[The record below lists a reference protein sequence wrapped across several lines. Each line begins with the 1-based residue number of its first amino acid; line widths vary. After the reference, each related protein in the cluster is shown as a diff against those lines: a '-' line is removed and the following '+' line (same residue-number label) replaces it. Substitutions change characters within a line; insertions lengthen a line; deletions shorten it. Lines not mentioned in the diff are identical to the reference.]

1 MNRKLKLAI
10 GTILAVLIILSIT
23 NLGFDDDR
31 FAKWLEREH
40 SIYCT
45 YDGNLRNCRQIIDN
59 TEKMI
64 KNYSGGS
71 TNTGFYT
78 EYRRNITFED
88 GEKMEIQALA
98 LLNMIFNK

>member
-1 MNRKLKLAI
+1 MNRKLKLAT
-10 GTILAVLIILSIT
+10 GTILATLIILSFT
-23 NLGFDDDR
+23 NPGFDDVR

-40 SIYCT
+40 NIYCT
-45 YDGNLRNCRQIIDN
+45 YDGNVRNCRQIIDN

-64 KNYSGGS
+64 KNNSGGR

-78 EYRRNITFED
+78 EYRRNITFEV
-88 GEKMEIQALA
+88 GEKMEIRALG